1 MTKKLMATVLAASI
15 ALTSF
20 TAAPAMAKPSD
31 GVRVL
36 QGLAALY
43 IISRVIKDSKDHRR
57 PEATPRGYDRDSTET
72 SQRRHNQWGQP
83 TRPRRH
89 TIKLPNQCMKT
100 FYTRRGETRAY
111 GAHCVSKH
119 APRLSLPQQ
128 CKRRIS
134 TDRGRR
140 NVYGPNCL
148 RQHGY
153 NVATW

>member
-31 GVRVL
+31 GVRIL

-43 IISRVIKDSKDHRR
+43 IISRVIKDNKRGR
-57 PEATPRGYDRDSTET
+57 PVAVAPTLPDRC
-72 SQRRHNQWGQP
+72 
-83 TRPRRH
+83 
-89 TIKLPNQCMKT
+89 LKT
-100 FYTRRGETRAY
+100 FYTPRGTTRAY
-111 GAHCVSKH
+111 GAHCVRKH

-134 TDRGRR
+134 TDYGYR
-140 NVYGPNCL
+140 NVFGPNCL

-153 NVATW
+153 NVAMR